1 MVLKKKAHWN
11 WYLFYSF
18 NENIYF
24 KRATLPLCE
33 MSPNTEFFPVR
44 ISAFGLNTERLSLR
58 IQSKC
63 GKIRNRKNS
72 VFGHFSRSVRKY
84 TMIRVFSDSYFPMDR
99 ITILSLY
106 AKICIRENSHS
117 CIIYALQQQQT
128 FFSEDEYCVR
138 YRNVTLFFSVKIL
151 SKGTVSVQ
159 SEAENDW
166 KLFQI

>member
-11 WYLFYSF
+11 WYHFYSF

-84 TMIRVFSDSYFPMDR
+84 YHDTGFLRLVISRGQNHDSVLIRKNMYQRKFAFLHNLR
-99 ITILSLY
+99 IATATNFLLWRWILR
-106 AKICIRENSHS
+106 KIP
-117 CIIYALQQQQT
+117 
-128 FFSEDEYCVR
+128 
-138 YRNVTLFFSVKIL
+138 
-151 SKGTVSVQ
+151 
-159 SEAENDW
+159 
-166 KLFQI
+166 